1 MEETKVKRT
10 CLERTVC
17 SSKAKEDLISQL
29 PDSLITQILFYLQTK
44 KAVTTSVLSKRWRSL
59 WLSTPGLVLISNDF
73 TDYNAFVSFVD
84 KFLGFSR
91 EQKLCL
97 HKLKLSIRKGENDQD
112 CVTRWIDFVATPKL
126 KHLDVEIGPTRCE
139 CFEVIPLSLYSCESL
154 LYLRLNHV
162 CLGKFESVS
171 LPCLKTMSLEQ
182 NIYANEADLE
192 SLISSCPVL
201 EDLSFGCGAYDKV
214 NVLRVQSQTLTSLNI
229 EGCVEYLDLDKSEV
243 LIDAPRLKYLNL
255 ETDQYES
262 KTIRNSGSLTKV
274 NLLGY
279 FHMKN
284 NDDDDE
290 VDLQKRDMVHNFFTS
305 ISGVSD
311 MKISSQ
317 AFAGLRYWTLKKE
330 LRLSFVPRCLLSSLE
345 FVEIKGCSRSNME
358 RVKQISQKSP
368 VTLRVIKSSGA
379 TFSGDESTSLKLKQA
394 MSDRGGGVVR
404 GRSRTG
410 EDRINFRRYHKFVS
424 FMTSFLDYS
433 KDLCI
438 HILKLSFEIN
448 HRDPSYMTRCQTLV
462 SLKLRNVSLP
472 DFEYVDIDVYFDIF
486 DNHSAGNVSSK
497 KIAVRKLLTGLSSV
511 RDMTISGKTWE
522 VICLYLN
529 QELLPQ
535 FPHMTRLCVNSYE
548 YYLKMFP
555 MLLKSCPN
563 LKSLFLIY
571 MQELME
577 YKNEQTML
585 SLPVPE
591 CLRPSLEYIKMK
603 RPRNRAG
610 AEMILANYFLENEVV
625 LKKFTLRLCC
635 GKVEEESVIF
645 MELLKFRKCSAS
657 CEVVVQR
664 IETYPTMIHR
674 FL

>member
-192 SLISSCPVL
+192 SLISTCPVL
-201 EDLSFGCGAYDKV
+201 EDLSFVSGAYDKV

-243 LIDAPRLKYLNL
+243 LIDATRLKYLNL
-255 ETDQYES
+255 EADQYES

-317 AFAGLRYWTLKKE
+317 AFALFIMNTMPFSPKFCNLSCLEVEIFLPSLETLPTFLESFPNLKSLILGLRYWTPKKE

-358 RVKQISQKSP
+358 RVKYVGEPIETKLARYF
-368 VTLRVIKSSGA
+368 V
-379 TFSGDESTSLKLKQA
+379 ENST
-394 MSDRGGGVVR
+394 
-404 GRSRTG
+404 
-410 EDRINFRRYHKFVS
+410 
-424 FMTSFLDYS
+424 
-433 KDLCI
+433 
-438 HILKLSFEIN
+438 ILKKLVLPLRSSTPEEIY
-448 HRDPSYMTRCQTLV
+448 SV
-462 SLKLRNVSLP
+462 
-472 DFEYVDIDVYFDIF
+472 DFW
-486 DNHSAGNVSSK
+486 N
-497 KIAVRKLLTGLSSV
+497 
-511 RDMTISGKTWE
+511 
-522 VICLYLN
+522 
-529 QELLPQ
+529 
-535 FPHMTRLCVNSYE
+535 
-548 YYLKMFP
+548 
-555 MLLKSCPN
+555 
-563 LKSLFLIY
+563 
-571 MQELME
+571 
-577 YKNEQTML
+577 
-585 SLPVPE
+585 
-591 CLRPSLEYIKMK
+591 
-603 RPRNRAG
+603 
-610 AEMILANYFLENEVV
+610 FLE
-625 LKKFTLRLCC
+625 FPRRSSICQ
-635 GKVEEESVIF
+635 I
-645 MELLKFRKCSAS
+645 
-657 CEVVVQR
+657 
-664 IETYPTMIHR
+664 TYVAG
-674 FL
+674 L